1 MSDPIEELKSVLH
14 ASGIEWSSL
23 YEQGVKTK
31 PYYFGIYK
39 TVYKPGFETAE
50 KLYAK
55 RLQDLVNYID
65 NIDACNPRTRQCI
78 DKIRTYHEAFNRTV
92 DFNSEAFR
100 NGCRDLTK
108 PLRRLSRLRKY
119 TVKNTVVRDS
129 LVSDGDRKVLA
140 KLCYQLNPYNYF
152 YPYLTHFF
160 YVTDEGVNTLLIN
173 DDRRKQV
180 RRLDA
185 RVIVNNNVVRLER
198 RLDAIGELI
207 FYISGLEIPRRKHRT
222 ALSFRYIIY
231 ENNPGKIC
239 NETLVYSA
247 VNFAV
252 MSGFGT
258 LDAWKK
264 NSKGKWKCIK
274 TFDHWRR

>member
-1 MSDPIEELKSVLH
+1 MSDNTRELKRVLQ
-14 ASGIEWSSL
+14 ASGIEWNSL

-39 TVYKPGFETAE
+39 TVYKPGFVAAE
-50 KLYAK
+50 KLYSK
-55 RLQDLVNYID
+55 RLQELLDYLDNVTFSNPKAHPYIE
-65 NIDACNPRTRQCI
+65 
-78 DKIRTYHEAFNRTV
+78 KIRGFHNAFNNTV

-100 NGCRDLTK
+100 NGCRDLMK
-108 PLRRLSRLRKY
+108 PLRRLSRLRTY
-119 TVKNTVVRDS
+119 TVKNTVVRES

-140 KLCYQLNPYNYF
+140 KFCYQLNPYNYS
-152 YPYLTHFF
+152 YPYLTHFY
-160 YVTDEGVNTLLIN
+160 YVTDEGINTLLIN
-173 DDRRKQV
+173 DNQRKQV

-185 RVIVNNNVVRLER
+185 
-198 RLDAIGELI
+198 IGELMD
-207 FYISGLEIPRRKHRT
+207 YISGLEMPRRKHRT
-222 ALSFRYIIY
+222 ALSFRYLIF

-252 MSGFGT
+252 MAGFGIQ
-258 LDAWKK
+258 DAWQK
-264 NSKGKWKCIK
+264 NPKGTWKLSQ